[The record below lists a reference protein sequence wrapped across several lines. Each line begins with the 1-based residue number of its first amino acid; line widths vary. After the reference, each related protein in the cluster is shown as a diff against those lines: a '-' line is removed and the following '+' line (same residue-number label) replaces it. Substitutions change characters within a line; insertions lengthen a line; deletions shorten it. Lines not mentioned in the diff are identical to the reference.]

1 MASTNLVDL
10 RSTADDKLGGTIR
23 VFLGL
28 LFLMTGVM
36 KLVVPTL
43 ADAWSGQLIAA
54 GLPFYTLS
62 RWSVPFVEMAV
73 GALLLVGT
81 YARLAGIA
89 VVGIMVVATYVHLV
103 VDDPSLFPL
112 QPSEPIIPIVVVAL
126 TAYILWRGA
135 GAWSGDLRASTVYGR
150 SEHSSKSHSTKGS
163 TA

>member
-1 MASTNLVDL
+1 
-10 RSTADDKLGGTIR
+10 
-23 VFLGL
+23 
-28 LFLMTGVM
+28 M

-54 GLPFYTLS
+54 QLPLYTLS

-73 GALLLVGT
+73 GALLLFGA
-81 YARLAGIA
+81 YARLAGIV

-135 GAWSGDLRASTVYGR
+135 GAWSSDLRVWTQY
-150 SEHSSKSHSTKGS
+150 SSKSR
-163 TA
+163 